1 MNVQTSVT
9 VTKATIE
16 NEMSRRQLVEE
27 ARSRLIELGLAT
39 ADQLRGEPRMS
50 KSPQPHVGNQALGW
64 VIVTFGWGDG

>member
-50 KSPQPHVGNQALGW
+50 MSPQPHVGNQALGW